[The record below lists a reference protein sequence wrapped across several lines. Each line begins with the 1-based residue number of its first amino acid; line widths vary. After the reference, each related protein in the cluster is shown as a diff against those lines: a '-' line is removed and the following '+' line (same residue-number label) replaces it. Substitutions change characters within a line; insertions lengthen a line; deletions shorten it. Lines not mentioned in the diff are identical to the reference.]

1 MPVQL
6 AAARSAKGQ
15 LARYLT
21 VAATHYE
28 VPSIGGTESVRLPRF
43 ALILTPT
50 RIPQPQPKES
60 KPHSP
65 HPDLNPSPS
74 PSPEPYPGEAAIRRR
89 EARHSHLS
97 GCAGRLYGRE
107 L

>member
-28 VPSIGGTESVRLPRF
+28 VPSIGGTESVMLPPF
-43 ALILTPT
+43 ALILITNPNPPT
-50 RIPQPQPKES
+50 LTQRV
-60 KPHSP
+60 
-65 HPDLNPSPS
+65 
-74 PSPEPYPGEAAIRRR
+74 
-89 EARHSHLS
+89 
-97 GCAGRLYGRE
+97 
-107 L
+107 